1 LPRAANVGGI
11 WSPKPVQTLR
21 RCLCLGVALSA
32 MVGCSREQAK
42 APALKPPEVL
52 VTGVV
57 EDDITDVEDFTGS
70 LEAYRRVELQSRVT
84 GYLMKRLFREG
95 SFVKKDQLLFEID
108 DKLFQA
114 DLDKSQA
121 DVVKA
126 DARYRRLTNDL
137 GRAQEL
143 LRSRSL
149 SKEEYEKVAGDHEEA
164 KAAVGVA
171 EADCRNKKVMVEYT
185 KIRSPIDGIISRT
198 MLDEGNLVKADMTTL
213 TTIVTQDPI
222 YAYFDVDER
231 TQHGLNRLIETSKIE
246 AIGSKTKIR
255 FALADE
261 ENFPREGTMDFTD
274 VTIDQGTGTK
284 RYRAIVPNSNGLLEP
299 GTFIRVRFQV
309 GTPRRVLMIPE
320 QGVGADQG
328 QKFVYVVNDKN
339 EVEYRKIA
347 TGRLDRGM
355 RVVEEGLKP
364 GDRVI
369 VSGLQRVRPMAK
381 VDPKPAP
388 PSSLPT
394 RPFAP
399 TVVGAVPVSTP
410 AMK

>member
-1 LPRAANVGGI
+1 MQI
-11 WSPKPVQTLR
+11 LR
-21 RCLCLGVALSA
+21 KCLFLAVALSA
-32 MVGCSREQAK
+32 LVGCNREQAK
-42 APALKPPEVL
+42 APAFKPPEVL
-52 VTGVV
+52 VTQVV
-57 EDDITDVEDFTGS
+57 EDEITDVEDFTGS

-84 GYLMKRLFREG
+84 GHLMKRLFREG
-95 SFVKKDQLLFEID
+95 TLVKKDQLLFEID

-126 DARYRRLTNDL
+126 EARYRRLTNDL
-137 GRAQEL
+137 ARAQDL
-143 LRSRSL
+143 LRTRSMG
-149 SKEEYEKVAGDHEEA
+149 KEEFEKVAGDQEEA
-164 KAAVGVA
+164 KAAVAVA
-171 EADCRNKKVMVEYT
+171 EADAHNKRVMVDYT

-198 MLDEGNLVKADMTTL
+198 MLDEGNLVKADQTTL

-284 RYRAIVPNSNGLLEP
+284 RYRAIVQNANGLLEP

-328 QKFVYVVNDKN
+328 QKFVYVVSDKD

-388 PSSLPT
+388 PASLPA

-399 TVVGAVPVSTP
+399 TVVGAMPVSGP
-410 AMK
+410 APR

>member
-1 LPRAANVGGI
+1 MQI
-11 WSPKPVQTLR
+11 LR
-21 RCLCLGVALSA
+21 KCLFLVVALSA
-32 MVGCSREQAK
+32 MVGCNREQAK
-42 APALKPPEVL
+42 APAFKPPEVL

-84 GYLMKRLFREG
+84 GHLIKRLFREG

-137 GRAQEL
+137 ARAQEL
-143 LRSRSL
+143 LRTRSL
-149 SKEEYEKVAGDHEEA
+149 SKEEFEKTAGDQEEA

-171 EADCRNKKVMVEYT
+171 EADARNKKVMVEYT

-198 MLDEGNLVKADMTTL
+198 MLDEGNLVRADMTTL

-231 TQHGLNRLIETSKIE
+231 TQHGLNRLIETSKID

-284 RYRAIVPNSNGLLEP
+284 RYRAIVPNPHGFLEP

-309 GTPRRVLMIPE
+309 GTPRRALMIPE

-410 AMK
+410 AAK

>member
-1 LPRAANVGGI
+1 MQI
-11 WSPKPVQTLR
+11 LR
-21 RCLCLGVALSA
+21 KCLCLAALLSA
-32 MVGCSREQAK
+32 IAGCNHQQAK
-42 APALKPPEVL
+42 APVFKPPEVL

-95 SFVKKDQLLFEID
+95 SLVKKGQLLFEID

-137 GRAQEL
+137 ARAQEL
-143 LRSRSL
+143 LRTRSL
-149 SKEEYEKVAGDHEEA
+149 SKEEFEKEAGDQEEA

-171 EADCRNKKVMVEYT
+171 EADARNKKVMLEYT

-198 MLDEGNLVKADMTTL
+198 MLDEGNLVRADQTTL

-231 TQHGLNRLIETSKIE
+231 TQHELNRLIETSKIE

-284 RYRAIVPNSNGLLEP
+284 RYRAIVPNPSGLLEP

-369 VSGLQRVRPMAK
+369 VSGLQRVRPTAK

-388 PSSLPT
+388 PSSLPA

-399 TVVGAVPVSTP
+399 TVVGAMPVSTP
-410 AMK
+410 AAK